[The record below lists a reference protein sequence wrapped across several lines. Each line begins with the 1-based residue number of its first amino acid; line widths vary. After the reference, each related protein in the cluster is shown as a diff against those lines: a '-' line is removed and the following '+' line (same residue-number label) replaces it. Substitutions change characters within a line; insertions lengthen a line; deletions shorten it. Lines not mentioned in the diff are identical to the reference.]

1 MRNIDLFPPS
11 SPAPDASP
19 LPAPPNDI
27 RAANAPLSS
36 RFLLS
41 LAAGLSALA
50 GTQTVARAAE
60 GAEFITA
67 VSSIASKD
75 YKRAKLPDGGF
86 QTEYY
91 SFGDGGKMGGPMSDP
106 TIDQLK
112 FMDVAAVIARP
123 LAKEKFL
130 PARDPKTTRLVIMV
144 YWGTTQIADP
154 IQDSA
159 AFLQY
164 QHVRDEIAAEPPPT
178 PSTPGQQAAPSKDLW
193 AMQAAMNNAPS
204 GTDAEMSELSD
215 SIAMIQMENHD
226 RNRIDRKN
234 AQLLGYDS
242 EDSLGLVGTD
252 RGEWVGHT
260 SLGRDQH
267 DQILEIE
274 SPRYFVILMAY
285 DFQLMWKEKKHKLL
299 WETRF
304 SINQPHNEFTKAL
317 PAMAQYASQYFG
329 QNSHGLIRETLREGN
344 VTVGEPTLVELLGSP
359 KK

>member
-1 MRNIDLFPPS
+1 MLV
-11 SPAPDASP
+11 
-19 LPAPPNDI
+19 
-27 RAANAPLSS
+27 
-36 RFLLS
+36 
-41 LAAGLSALA
+41 
-50 GTQTVARAAE
+50 GTQTSARASE

-67 VSSIASKD
+67 VSSTASKD
-75 YKRAKLPDGGF
+75 YQRAKLPDGGF
-86 QTEYY
+86 QIEYY
-91 SFGDGGKMGGPMSDP
+91 SFGNGGKMGGPMSDP
-106 TIDQLK
+106 TIDQMK

-159 AFLQY
+159 AFLEFQNARN
-164 QHVRDEIAAEPPPT
+164 QIAAEPPPT
-178 PSTPGQQAAPSKDLW
+178 PSTPGQQSAQPKDLW
-193 AMQAAMNNAPS
+193 AMQSAMNNAPS

-215 SIAMIQMENHD
+215 SVAMLQMENHD

-234 AQLLGYDS
+234 AQLLGYDTS
-242 EDSLGLVGTD
+242 DSLGLVGTD

-274 SPRYFVILMAY
+274 APRYFVILMAY

-317 PAMAQYASQYFG
+317 PAMADYASRYFG
-329 QNSHGLIRETLREGN
+329 QNSYKLIREVLREGN
-344 VTVGEPTLVELLGSP
+344 VTVGEPTLVELLAAP